1 MIVAVTGANGFI
13 GRHVCGRFA
22 ADGWVVRP
30 IVRRDIEQG
39 RLGELI
45 EGSDVV
51 VHVAGATRAPSRAM
65 LHESNVELTR
75 RVVQTA
81 RASKVRR
88 LVFISS
94 QAASGPA
101 SSSDTPVT
109 EDAPPQPIEEYGR
122 SKLGAELVV
131 RGASPDLEHVIVRP
145 ASVYG
150 PGDRDFLAMFRL
162 ARLGLALHAGN
173 RRQLIS
179 IVHVRDVVEAIAR
192 AASAGP
198 ANRTFFVANDEPVT
212 WTRLF
217 GMAAECAGR
226 TIVAEVNLPRPIV
239 AAGAAFGDM
248 IATLRRRA
256 GLLTSEKA
264 ALAKPPYWICSN
276 ARAKQELGFSSRI
289 GLEAGLRET
298 YEWYVSQG
306 WL

>member
-13 GRHVCGRFA
+13 GRHACDRFA

-30 IVRRDIEQG
+30 IVRRDIEQA

-45 EGSDVV
+45 EGCEVV

-81 RASKVRR
+81 RSAGARR

-94 QAASGPA
+94 QAAAGPA
-101 SSSDTPVT
+101 RSSDAAVT

-122 SKLGAELVV
+122 SKLGAEIVV
-131 RGASPDLEHVIVRP
+131 RDAASDIEHVIVRP

-162 ARLGLALHAGN
+162 ARRGLALHAGN

-179 IVHVRDVVEAIAR
+179 IVHVRDVVDAIAR
-192 AASAGP
+192 AATAGP
-198 ANRTFFVANDEPVT
+198 ANRTYFVANDAPVT
-212 WTRLF
+212 WSDLF
-217 GMAAECAGR
+217 RMAAECAGR

-239 AAGAAFGDM
+239 AVGAAFGDM
-248 IATLRRRA
+248 VAQLRRRA

-264 ALAKPPYWICSN
+264 ALAKPAYWICSN

-298 YEWYVSQG
+298 YEWYVSNG